1 MALALASRC
10 IARHASSSSI
20 TQTLLQRFVSG
31 TACEEMYVDWPGND
45 DGKGLHGTT
54 VVEPTPGDDD
64 EPSGPPAPPAH
75 RPHLPRTCPSHAPP
89 TIHHRH
95 HCREKTA
102 EDVANPSSSSEAF
115 TTLTEGRATIL
126 TQGNNEAFYNPAQV
140 VNRDLSIAVINH
152 FQKVRATET
161 MVLSHKQRRWVYC
174 GGYPIR
180 RRRTPTHARH

>member
-1 MALALASRC
+1 LYR
-10 IARHASSSSI
+10 
-20 TQTLLQRFVSG
+20 
-31 TACEEMYVDWPGND
+31 
-45 DGKGLHGTT
+45 
-54 VVEPTPGDDD
+54 
-64 EPSGPPAPPAH
+64 GPPAKRCTWIGPGTTTARVCMAPPSSSRHQGTTTSPPAHRPH